1 MSEAHET
8 IQGYGLSRKDATAV
22 VTQAILDMRNG
33 GIERGEAEVIVNAVD
48 CQTRR
53 MQLVLNAIKLQ
64 MQVSAAGHDFGELLR
79 IAKRLTDD
87 GYDDEQSI
95 T

>member
-1 MSEAHET
+1 MSDARNT

-33 GIERGEAEVIVNAVD
+33 GIEKGEAEVIIQAVD

-53 MQLVLNAIKLQ
+53 MQMTLNAIKLQ
-64 MQVSAAGHDFGELLR
+64 LQVKAAGADFGELLR
-79 IAKRLTDD
+79 NAKRLQEC
-87 GYDDEQSI
+87 GEDDE
-95 T
+95 